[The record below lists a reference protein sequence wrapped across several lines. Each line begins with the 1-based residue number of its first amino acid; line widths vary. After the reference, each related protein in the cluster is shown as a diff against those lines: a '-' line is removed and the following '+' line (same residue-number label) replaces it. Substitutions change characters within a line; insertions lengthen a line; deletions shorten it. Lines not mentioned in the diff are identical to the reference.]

1 MSMKE
6 RSNEERSELKRKLES
21 MQKKK
26 MTHRR

>member
-6 RSNEERSELKRKLES
+6 RSNEERSELKHKLES